1 MTRREREFMI
11 LFNALWYKDFPI
23 TKDFLGFGTRA
34 GWTLHVAT
42 AVREA
47 ANLMGLFMTFETG
60 GRTDGEIHMFD
71 ETADSER
78 QTWAKV
84 EWEWTEANT
93 KKLDEL
99 LNIVSAHWTG
109 AEKPLLC
116 SFLERTGYSR
126 VPASTPKRRVPIF
139 GKLLTYRFAPN
150 QNGTTT
156 MTRPRNQPAYPWNV
170 KGTKWA
176 AHRSL
181 DLPVASFETEEEE

>member
-116 SFLERTGYSR
+116 FFLERTRYAR